1 MAWSLKTRQYTIYAV
16 LLGTTAVLALA
27 LYPRLQ
33 PQWVNFRRGE
43 HFFLSHQFSLSIPFF
58 QKALAEGLKRPEALK
73 HLGDACLATGQ
84 FQAAL
89 PVFQRLVQER
99 PDDLGAR
106 LSLAGLYD
114 QFGRVDEAL
123 ALLEQR
129 PHLWAQNPLVL
140 GRVADLY
147 RRRQEFAAAEKYYG
161 QALRLAPGDAG
172 IQLKLAETFSWMGQ
186 TAKAVALYREILNQD
201 PQNRQARLQLARV
214 LSWQGRMEEA
224 VQEYRK
230 FLGEGP

>member
-1 MAWSLKTRQYTIYAV
+1 MAWSLKTRQYTIYAI

-27 LYPRLQ
+27 LYPRIQ

-43 HFFLSHQFSLSIPFF
+43 HLFLSHHFSLSIPFF
-58 QKALAEGLKRPEALK
+58 QKALAEGLKRPEALT
-73 HLGDACLATGQ
+73 HLGDAYLATGQ

-99 PDDLGAR
+99 PEDMGAR

-123 ALLEQR
+123 ALLDQR
-129 PHLWAQNPLVL
+129 PDLWAQNPLVL

-147 RRRQEFAAAEKYYG
+147 RRRQEFAAAEKYYE
-161 QALRLAPGDAG
+161 QALRLAPGDVA
-172 IQLKLAETFSWMGQ
+172 IRLKLAEMLGWMGQ
-186 TAKAVALYREILNQD
+186 TAKAAALYREILSQD

-230 FLGEGP
+230 LLGEGP